1 MESELHTSAVD
12 LISSIHGRQRRAERN
27 IEEKDLKSAVKN
39 GTAERQ
45 IRNLRYGTVIRW
57 KITFADIVYITDE
70 SKTTEVTSWVL
81 PLPLDDVVIQ
91 PREQNQHDAAKRR
104 IATEP
109 TIITSHSVFV
119 VDCSG
124 SMKNADVVAHRCRLN
139 SVRYS
144 IATEFIAKRLDNT
157 AHGVTRFD
165 VVTIIEMRNEAEIV
179 FFKEPMSWVLYNKIV
194 DRAKSNTASGHGNYL
209 PALREAE
216 QALLH
221 GDHKDLALFLFFLTD
236 GRPSDSHPSQ
246 GRRVSRLDII
256 MKAAEIGNHFKNRL
270 NFGMVGYGNQNESMF
285 VLESMAERLSLE
297 GCTGKFER
305 SDLKKLNSLSTS
317 LADMSST
324 LTNTRT
330 LLTTARSSRRK
341 EKDYTLT
348 KFNKNFISPGKDW
361 ELRSSKDHELTR
373 YEFVRSG
380 KGFRWLERPLLNE
393 SAVGI
398 SFNNQPFGKGAERIV
413 YQLCEVNKYGRKVGE
428 NLVAKDDKFEGS
440 YEYLQYHESFC
451 KTQKIAQYLAKKFND
466 FLDRSP
472 YVGKNVARI
481 TFLNC
486 SVYTFYDPNSDVEY
500 NYLAEKE
507 LDHTHYTKW
516 NNNAG
521 GVHGMKQK
529 RVVSQIIEEEEE
541 EEEEESGPVTTKFEE
556 VDSADEEDHYGGLKE
571 SKVPSYLGVKEF
583 DIVDEEVP
591 QAFTHF
597 TYMWSKREKMVCDLQ
612 GVLDQKNRLFEFTD
626 PAIHYR
632 SSSGRRYVY
641 GRTDKGRKGMSDFFK
656 THKCNNVCKAL
667 NLSPEQRDI
676 P

>member
-1 MESELHTSAVD
+1 
-12 LISSIHGRQRRAERN
+12 
-27 IEEKDLKSAVKN
+27 
-39 GTAERQ
+39 
-45 IRNLRYGTVIRW
+45 
-57 KITFADIVYITDE
+57 
-70 SKTTEVTSWVL
+70 
-81 PLPLDDVVIQ
+81 
-91 PREQNQHDAAKRR
+91 
-104 IATEP
+104 
-109 TIITSHSVFV
+109 
-119 VDCSG
+119 
-124 SMKNADVVAHRCRLN
+124 
-139 SVRYS
+139 
-144 IATEFIAKRLDNT
+144 
-157 AHGVTRFD
+157 
-165 VVTIIEMRNEAEIV
+165 
-179 FFKEPMSWVLYNKIV
+179 
-194 DRAKSNTASGHGNYL
+194 
-209 PALREAE
+209 
-216 QALLH
+216 
-221 GDHKDLALFLFFLTD
+221 
-236 GRPSDSHPSQ
+236 
-246 GRRVSRLDII
+246 

-428 NLVAKDDKFEGS
+428 NLVAKDDKFQGS

-451 KTQKIAQYLAKKFND
+451 KTQKIAQNLAKKFNG

-507 LDHTHYTKW
+507 LDHTYYKKW

-521 GVHGMKQK
+521 GVLGMKQK

-541 EEEEESGPVTTKFEE
+541 EEETGSVTTKFEE

-571 SKVPSYLGVKEF
+571 SKVPLYLRVKEF
-583 DIVDEEVP
+583 DIIDEEVP

-597 TYMWSKREKMVCDLQ
+597 TYMWSEREKMVCDLQ
-612 GVLDQKNRLFEFTD
+612 GVLDQAKRLFEFTD

-667 NLSPEQRDI
+667 NLSSEQRDI